1 MRRNDKEVKDPEQIY
16 DILRRCDTIRVAF
29 NGGDYPYV
37 VPLSFGMEIA
47 DGKPVLYFHCATQ
60 GLKLDLIQQDPNVC
74 VEADRLIK
82 IERPHYG
89 ITARYESVIGF
100 GKCSI
105 VSNQEEI
112 MHGLKLLLEHYGADD
127 YPLDVC
133 KGVFHLLVGKIVLE
147 EITGKRSLPK
157 E

>member
-1 MRRNDKEVKDPEQIY
+1 MRRTDKEVKDPEQIL
-16 DILRRCDTIRVAF
+16 DILRRCDTMRVAF
-29 NGGDYPYV
+29 HGGDYPYV
-37 VPLSFGMEIA
+37 VPLSYGMEIA
-47 DGKPVLYFHCATQ
+47 GGKPVLYFHCAAT
-60 GLKLDLIQQDPNVC
+60 GLKLDLMEQDPKVC

-82 IERPHYG
+82 IDRPRYG

-100 GKCSI
+100 GECSL
-105 VSNQEEI
+105 VSDPEEV

-133 KGVFHLLVGKIVLE
+133 NGVFHLRVGKIVLD
-147 EITGKRSLPK
+147 EITGKRSLP